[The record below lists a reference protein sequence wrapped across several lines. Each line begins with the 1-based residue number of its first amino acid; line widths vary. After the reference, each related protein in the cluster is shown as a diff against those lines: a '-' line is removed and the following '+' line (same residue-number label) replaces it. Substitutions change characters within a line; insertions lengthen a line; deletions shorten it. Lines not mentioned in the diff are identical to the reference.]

1 MFTKVV
7 IFFVLAVTIG
17 ANAGVIGV
25 APAALVSA
33 RTELVDE
40 EHDSHPQYSFEYSV
54 EDISTG
60 DNKHQHETRNGDS
73 VVGQYS
79 LIESDGT
86 RRTVDY
92 TADAVNGFNAVVTK
106 SAAET
111 KVFAAPTKLIAA
123 APAKFVQPIYAAP
136 QKYIAAATPV
146 HQVYSAL
153 AQVYHAP
160 QPLKYVQQPAV
171 TYHAPAHIVSHEPSH
186 IVSHAPLVSSYH
198 AAPAYYSQY
207 HAAPTHVVSHS
218 PLAYHAPA
226 AAIIHH

>member
-1 MFTKVV
+1 MTQSKCNSLL
-7 IFFVLAVTIG
+7 VL
-17 ANAGVIGV
+17 
-25 APAALVSA
+25 S
-33 RTELVDE
+33 
-40 EHDSHPQYSFEYSV
+40 
-54 EDISTG
+54 
-60 DNKHQHETRNGDS
+60 
-73 VVGQYS
+73 QYS

-92 TADAVNGFNAVVTK
+92 VSLKRHSLQIELQVLIMRISQTADAVNGFNAVVTK

-146 HQVYSAL
+146 HQVYSAP

-207 HAAPTHVVSHS
+207 HAAPTHVVSHN